1 MRGDYFAADK
11 KNLAKTFPA
20 RRRRELFIAWYLVYG
35 DGYQAALEAGWP
47 EQTAKQRAYD
57 MLRDPDILSAIRQA
71 QGERARRVNLTS
83 DRVLRELAYVA
94 LSNVDNF
101 ILDEHGKIVPRD
113 DISPSVMRAVKS
125 IKYRTEFVREKG
137 SETETTV
144 QTAELTLWNKTE
156 AIKLAMS
163 HLGMLKTTI
172 ELTGKDGAP
181 LIPLEAAR
189 SALVAA
195 RTPNLDEE
203 PVDYEVIEEDRQLA
217 AAARAG
223 EEIVGVAVD
232 GDDLIYKGIRA
243 KLSKDDQGEFV
254 TLFHPDAPNDVRVIP
269 VGADKEKITM
279 NEINDLT
286 DLYGAAENDGR
297 K

>member
-1 MRGDYFAADK
+1 MPDNDPFLGDR

-20 RRRRELFIAWYLVYG
+20 KRRRELFIAWYLVFG
-35 DGYQAALEAGWP
+35 DGYMAAREAGWP
-47 EQTAKQRAYD
+47 ENTAKQRAHE
-57 MLRDPDILSAIRQA
+57 MLRDPDILAAIRQA
-71 QGERARRVNLTS
+71 QGERSRRVNLTA

-101 ILDEHGKIVPRD
+101 ELNAEGKIVPRD

-125 IKYRTEFVREKG
+125 IKYRTEYTREKG
-137 SETETTV
+137 SDTEITV

-156 AIKLAMS
+156 AIKMAMQ
-163 HLGMLKTTI
+163 HLGMLKTMV

-189 SALVAA
+189 NALTAA
-195 RTPNLDEE
+195 RVANIDEE

-217 AAARAG
+217 ASAKAG
-223 EEIVGVAVD
+223 EEITGVQFD

-243 KLSKDDQGEFV
+243 SLARDTDGESFV
-254 TLFHPDAPNDVRVIP
+254 VTMHHPDAPGDVRILKMP
-269 VGADKEKITM
+269 IGADVKQKSIQ
-279 NEINDLT
+279 EIEDLT
-286 DLYGAAENDGR
+286 DLYGAA
-297 K
+297 